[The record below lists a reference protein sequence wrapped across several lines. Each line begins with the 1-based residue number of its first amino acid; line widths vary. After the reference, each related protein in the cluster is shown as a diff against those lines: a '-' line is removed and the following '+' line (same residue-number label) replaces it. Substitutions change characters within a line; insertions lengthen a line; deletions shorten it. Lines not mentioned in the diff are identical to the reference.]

1 VLALWAA
8 VVSFLV
14 IDPLASSGI
23 GAKGIE
29 VWNSLTNKAWDREAQ
44 PYRARVRDWPGT
56 VPLGRDLDRG
66 TPLALLERDA
76 AEPNLV
82 SFGVVVRGFACAV

>member
-1 VLALWAA
+1 VKRKLVLALWAA

-29 VWNSLTNKAWDREAQ
+29 LWNRLTNKA
-44 PYRARVRDWPGT
+44 
-56 VPLGRDLDRG
+56 
-66 TPLALLERDA
+66 
-76 AEPNLV
+76 
-82 SFGVVVRGFACAV
+82 